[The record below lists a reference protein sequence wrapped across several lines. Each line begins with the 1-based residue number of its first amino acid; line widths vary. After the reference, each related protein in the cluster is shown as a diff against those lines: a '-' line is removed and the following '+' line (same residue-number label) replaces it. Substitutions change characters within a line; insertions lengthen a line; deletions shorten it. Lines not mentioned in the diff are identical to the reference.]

1 MADRLAERAARDASL
16 AISWKQI
23 LGTYFAER
31 RSVSSL
37 ELSVPPLLGLATVR
51 SGCLFGLDLRQVI
64 VEVASRRG
72 PAFFQM
78 AGLAETAVR
87 EARIRVSSAV
97 ARLGITLEEFSLTV
111 SLAPA
116 DLPKSGSGLDLA
128 IALGILVAIGHIGQ
142 EIPESTLVLGELAL
156 DGQVRPVPGVLPLL
170 DGARKSGYHSAF
182 VPQGSSAEA
191 AHVGGLDVRAV
202 RSLSELIDHL
212 DGKLEVPRVT
222 RHRLPAPPQT
232 EPDLQEIVG
241 QAAAKRALTV
251 AAAGSHN
258 LLLIGPPGSGKSM
271 LARRLP
277 SLLPELSIEQA
288 LLTTSIHSVSGLVD
302 PKVGIVRAAPFRAPH
317 HTVSDAGLV
326 GGGPRP
332 RPGEISLAH
341 NGVLFLDELPE
352 FRRTALEA
360 LRQPLEEGVVHVV
373 RAKARVSFPARPM
386 LVAAM
391 NPCPCGHYGNP
402 RAACI
407 CSPVTRSRYLGRISG
422 PLLERID
429 LQIHVPPVDVE
440 SLGRRSAERK
450 ASSADVR
457 EQVTRARQIQTERF
471 RDGRVRRELNSLL
484 DLSDLERVASL
495 PAAAQKLL
503 DHSVDR
509 LGLSARS
516 YVRVLRVA
524 RTLADLEQ
532 AARVDEQHLAE
543 ALRYRSTDWS
553 RLIGASQPER
563 SSARDGKD
571 IPPHKPESP

>member
-1 MADRLAERAARDASL
+1 MADGLAERARPGACPP
-16 AISWKQI
+16 IFQETTG
-23 LGTYFAER
+23 GTYFAECFA
-31 RSVSSL
+31 VSSV
-37 ELSVPPLLGLATVR
+37 ELSLPPLLGLATVR

-128 IALGILVAIGHIGQ
+128 IALGILVAIGRLAR
-142 EIPESTLVLGELAL
+142 EIPETTLVLGELSL
-156 DGQVRPVPGVLPLL
+156 DGQVRPIPGVLPLL
-170 DGARKSGYHSAF
+170 DGARKAGYQRAI
-182 VPQGSSAEA
+182 VPQGCAAEA
-191 AHVGGLDVRAV
+191 AHVTGLDVRAV
-202 RSLSELIDHL
+202 RSLAELIDHL
-212 DGKLEVPRVT
+212 EGKLEVPRL
-222 RHRLPAPPQT
+222 RPQELPKGPPT
-232 EPDLQEIVG
+232 EPDLHEIVG

-277 SLLPELSIEQA
+277 SLLPELSLEQA
-288 LLTTSIHSVSGLVD
+288 LLTTAIHSVSGLVD

-402 RAACI
+402 RTACI
-407 CSPVTRSRYLGRISG
+407 CSPVARSRYLGRISG

-429 LQIHVPPVDVE
+429 LQIQVPPVDVE
-440 SLGRRSAERK
+440 SLSRRSSERK
-450 ASSADVR
+450 TSSAEIR
-457 EQVTRARQIQTERF
+457 KQVALARQIQEERF
-471 RDGRVRRELNSLL
+471 KSGRVRRALNSLL
-484 DLSDLERVASL
+484 DLPDLERVAAL
-495 PAAAQKLL
+495 PPAAQKLL

-532 AARVDEQHLAE
+532 VSQVAEEHLAE
-543 ALRYRSTDWS
+543 ALRYRSADWS
-553 RLIGASQPER
+553 RLTGTAQPER
-563 SSARDGKD
+563 SSA
-571 IPPHKPESP
+571 

>member
-1 MADRLAERAARDASL
+1 MS
-16 AISWKQI
+16 
-23 LGTYFAER
+23 
-31 RSVSSL
+31 SV
-37 ELSVPPLLGLATVR
+37 ELSTPPLLGLATVR

-72 PAFFQM
+72 PASFQM

-128 IALGILVAIGHIGQ
+128 LALGILVAIGRLGQ
-142 EIPESTLVLGELAL
+142 EIPETTLVLGELSL
-156 DGQVRPVPGVLPLL
+156 DGQVRPIPGVLPLL
-170 DGARKSGYHSAF
+170 DGARKAGYQRAIVPYGSA
-182 VPQGSSAEA
+182 AEA
-191 AHVGGLDVRAV
+191 AHVNGLDVRAV
-202 RSLSELIDHL
+202 RSLGELIDHL
-212 DGKLEVPRVT
+212 EGKLDVPRLT
-222 RHRLPAPPQT
+222 PRELPKPPNT
-232 EPDLQEIVG
+232 EPELHEIVG

-277 SLLPELSIEQA
+277 SLLPELSLEQA

-360 LRQPLEEGVVHVV
+360 LRQPLEDGVVHVV
-373 RAKARVSFPARPM
+373 RAKARVAFPARPM

-407 CSPVTRSRYLGRISG
+407 CSPLARSRYLGRISG

-429 LQIHVPPVDVE
+429 LQIQVPPVDVE
-440 SLGRRSAERK
+440 SLSRRSTERK
-450 ASSADVR
+450 ASSAEVR
-457 EQVTRARQIQTERF
+457 RQVAFARQIQVERF
-471 RDGRVRRELNSLL
+471 KGGRVRRELNSLL
-484 DLSDLERVASL
+484 DLPDLERVAAL
-495 PAAAQKLL
+495 PPPAQRLL

-524 RTLADLEQ
+524 RTLADLEEASQ
-532 AARVDEQHLAE
+532 VAEEHLAE
-543 ALRYRSTDWS
+543 ALRYRSADWS
-553 RLIGASQPER
+553 RLTGTSQPER
-563 SSARDGKD
+563 SSA
-571 IPPHKPESP
+571 